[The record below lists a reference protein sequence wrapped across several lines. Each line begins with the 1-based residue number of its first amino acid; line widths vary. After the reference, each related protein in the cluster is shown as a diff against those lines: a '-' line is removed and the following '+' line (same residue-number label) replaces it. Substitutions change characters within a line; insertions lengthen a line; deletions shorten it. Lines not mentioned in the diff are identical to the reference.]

1 VRNNYGKGIAMRGN
15 RRFLMRL
22 LPLLVALAVFV
33 GCATTGR
40 TTVVSLSAPL
50 AETVYAL
57 GASDQLLCVTD
68 PCVFPEQLMEDRHS
82 GKVRVVG
89 GFIHI
94 DTVLVD
100 SLKPDL
106 ILTSTDFQEK
116 IAEQFRARGYK
127 VLHYSPKRLEDVF
140 QSIEEIGEALG
151 KGALARQLTAGYRAE
166 IQKIYAKASTL
177 PKVRVYMEINHIGP
191 WTVGSH
197 SPLNDLIEAAGG
209 ENIFADT
216 AVGVFV
222 TTHEE
227 IIRRN
232 PDVILSPI
240 WINAKIGGY
249 DGITLLAE
257 IYSRNGYD
265 KTNAVQNSRVL
276 YYDSALLKHEGPRQ
290 VLAVQKLA
298 HLLHPEA
305 FEDPEGTIPWELG
318 KVH

>member
-1 VRNNYGKGIAMRGN
+1 MCTLTRCSVRALTLLLA
-15 RRFLMRL
+15 LMF
-22 LPLLVALAVFV
+22 AV
-33 GCATTGR
+33 GCSTTGQ
-40 TTVVSLSAPL
+40 TTVVSLSAPQ

-57 GASDQLLCVTD
+57 GARDQLLGVTD
-68 PCVFPEQLMEDRHS
+68 PCVFPEQLMEDRRS

-89 GFIHI
+89 GFVHI
-94 DTVLVD
+94 DTALVD
-100 SLKPDL
+100 SMKPDL
-106 ILTSTDFQEK
+106 VLTGTDFQKK
-116 IAEQFRARGYK
+116 IAEEFRKKGYK
-127 VLHYSPKRLEDVF
+127 VLHYSPKRLEEVF
-140 QSIEEIGEALG
+140 QSIEEIGDALG
-151 KGALARQLTAGYRAE
+151 KGEEAKELTKGYRAE
-166 IQKIYAKASTL
+166 LMEIRAKARTL
-177 PKVRVYMEINHIGP
+177 PRVKVYMEINHLGP
-191 WTVGSH
+191 WAVGSE
-197 SPLNDLIEAAGG
+197 SPVNDLIEAAGG

-257 IYSRNGYD
+257 IYARNGYE
-265 KTNAVQNSRVL
+265 KTNAVQHSRVL

-290 VLAVQKLA
+290 ILAVRKLA

-305 FEDPEGTIPWELG
+305 FEDPVGTIPWELG
-318 KVH
+318 KVVD